1 MKKIITLMLA
11 LLPLMASA
19 QWKPENKLPYNVLT
33 PQDSSSKFDAY
44 SYAAHEDFSKYLKSA
59 GKDIITSLVFDAIGV
74 ASVVVGTQQN
84 NPEVSK
90 ILYVAGV
97 GCGVIGVVFILNA
110 GLDLIGAAEAHRS
123 IHPTPNGVSI
133 DLN

>member
-1 MKKIITLMLA
+1 MKKIITLILA
-11 LLPLMASA
+11 LLPIMASA
-19 QWKPENKLPYNVLT
+19 QWKQENKLQYNVLT
-33 PQDSSSKFDAY
+33 PQDSSSMFDSY

-97 GCGVIGVVFILNA
+97 GCGVICVVFILNA